1 MLARGAVRQRE
12 LSLRLALGASR
23 GRLVSQLLCESVII
37 VGASALAAALVAQ
50 ALSQMLVRL
59 IGTSRDPVVL
69 TLTPDWRVLCFLA
82 ATALA
87 ACLLLGLTPALR
99 SSRGAPGDALK
110 AGTRSV
116 TGDHE
121 SLPLRRALVVA
132 QVAVSLVLVV
142 GALLFARSLGNLL
155 AEPLGFQPERVL
167 DRRRPPP
174 GPGAAA
180 RGRRDVEAR
189 ADGGPARN
197 ARRRRRG
204 RDLRPPA
211 QSTTTP
217 PAASGW
223 TA

>member
-23 GRLVSQLLCESVII
+23 GRLVSSCCAGSAII
-37 VGASALAAALVAQ
+37 VGASALAAALLAQ

-59 IGTSRDPVVL
+59 IGTGRNAVVL

-116 TGDHE
+116 AGDHGVGPCVAHWWSPRSPCRSCS
-121 SLPLRRALVVA
+121 SLAHCSSRAA
-132 QVAVSLVLVV
+132 WATCSPNPWDSSRNRVSIVDAHLP
-142 GALLFARSLGNLL
+142 GPA
-155 AEPLGFQPERVL
+155 
-167 DRRRPPP
+167 PPP
-174 GPGAAA
+174 EAAVTLK
-180 RGRRDVEAR
+180 RD
-189 ADGGPARN
+189 
-197 ARRRRRG
+197 
-204 RDLRPPA
+204 
-211 QSTTTP
+211 
-217 PAASGW
+217 
-223 TA
+223 